1 MLNVEVKA
9 TFGSDKSLDTLREVI
24 ESRRKYFCETAKQ
37 SVTAIG
43 ITVLKS
49 VRAATSLA
57 KMNRS
62 ELDMVVSGSLKASVY
77 REGNKL
83 IPCLRIAG
91 VHFHPQQGQHIL
103 WTDDCKGVKMN
114 ALQVY
119 IWNPIFDKKKRTYI
133 IVAPS
138 KSSATSKAKGII
150 KNRLGKYKGLARRAL
165 GVLMRKAATVNV
177 ADMVS
182 ADATQ
187 TAEQQTTVREM
198 NSGDNYVIS
207 MSDTLD
213 YAMDAV
219 KGGDSGL
226 DNSIQK
232 AINMA
237 VATINHKLSTS
248 QNAWYSMTRL
258 ETPFPEVKKRK

>member
-1 MLNVEVKA
+1 
-9 TFGSDKSLDTLREVI
+9 
-24 ESRRKYFCETAKQ
+24 
-37 SVTAIG
+37 
-43 ITVLKS
+43 
-49 VRAATSLA
+49 
-57 KMNRS
+57 
-62 ELDMVVSGSLKASVY
+62 
-77 REGNKL
+77 
-83 IPCLRIAG
+83 
-91 VHFHPQQGQHIL
+91 
-103 WTDDCKGVKMN
+103 
-114 ALQVY
+114 
-119 IWNPIFDKKKRTYI
+119 
-133 IVAPS
+133 
-138 KSSATSKAKGII
+138 
-150 KNRLGKYKGLARRAL
+150 
-165 GVLMRKAATVNV
+165 VLMRKAATVNV